1 MDPAGLSNQSRRS
14 VAGSNFG
21 GGGGGN
27 KNDIKESGEN
37 STDCTIG

>member
-1 MDPAGLSNQSRRS
+1 MDPADLSNQSRRS

-21 GGGGGN
+21 GGD